1 MKWLRKPWGRFCLL
15 CRKLNAFND
24 RIGNDIRVKQEITE
38 VQVSDDSPLR
48 PVGVDDVLEAEKEYS
63 KSKARNAAW
72 FSGYNREIY
81 DRATLF
87 KRSVR

>member
-1 MKWLRKPWGRFCLL
+1 M
-15 CRKLNAFND
+15 
-24 RIGNDIRVKQEITE
+24 KQEITE

-48 PVGVDDVLEAEKEYS
+48 LVGVDDVLETEKEYS

-87 KRSVR
+87 KWSVR